1 MSRQHMTPAVSTAGA
16 KRRPPIVRGRTYGQ
30 QVGARARASTNDVNA
45 PASNTAAVITYSA
58 NAISAHYIE
67 GLYWSYS
74 GAPAAG
80 NLKIEDGSGT
90 TVFSLDITAAGP
102 GFLPLEKLGTPNT
115 AMIITLAAGG
125 VGISGKVCIGQHWIQ

>member
-1 MSRQHMTPAVSTAGA
+1 MSRQHT

-30 QVGARARASTNDVNA
+30 QVGARARTSTN
-45 PASNTAAVITYSA
+45 
-58 NAISAHYIE
+58 
-67 GLYWSYS
+67 
-74 GAPAAG
+74 
-80 NLKIEDGSGT
+80 GSGT

-125 VGISGKVCIGQHWIQ
+125 VGISGKVCVGQHWIQ